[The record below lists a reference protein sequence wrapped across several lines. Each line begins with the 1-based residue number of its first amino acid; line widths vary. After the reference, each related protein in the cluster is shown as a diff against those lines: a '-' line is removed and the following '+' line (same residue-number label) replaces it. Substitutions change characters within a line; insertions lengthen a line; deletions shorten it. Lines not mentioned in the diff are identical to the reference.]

1 MKAVRINDRGSV
13 AARVI
18 DKVLREIHAPRKMDS
33 LQQPPT
39 DVLPHSLGS
48 IPAVTFRT
56 TKFRQSTQTTRVSG
70 RHSIEVPTLP
80 EHPKISMSAKTRKSP
95 KPTVLRDFFNSLD
108 EGTKGL
114 LLLAMNLETGPEQ
127 SLKVKQDKLEAEI
140 LRRTK

>member
-1 MKAVRINDRGSV
+1 
-13 AARVI
+13 
-18 DKVLREIHAPRKMDS
+18 
-33 LQQPPT
+33 
-39 DVLPHSLGS
+39 
-48 IPAVTFRT
+48 
-56 TKFRQSTQTTRVSG
+56 
-70 RHSIEVPTLP
+70 
-80 EHPKISMSAKTRKSP
+80 MSAKTRKSP